1 MVSEPYTFFSEKFE
15 IDHVKPEPDHD
26 YWGTAG
32 TTEVRRTISPY
43 DLTSADKP
51 GVVISHPFLKET
63 NYDEWAYG
71 MKTALKTRKKFGFL
85 DGTISKPAD
94 DSSDLEDWWTIQ
106 GLLVSWIK
114 NYNRSDL
121 ALEYLTSRCAYL
133 RFDLRFGP
141 TWSMLAFFQTYK
153 LKRYFKPHL
162 VIYKRF
168 GKEHLMKAN

>member
-1 MVSEPYTFFSEKFE
+1 MVSEPYTFFSENFE

-71 MKTALKTRKKFGFL
+71 MKTALTSRKKFGFL
-85 DGTISKPAD
+85 TGPSRSRLMILQILKTGGLSRDYLCLGLKITIDPI
-94 DSSDLEDWWTIQ
+94 L
-106 GLLVSWIK
+106 
-114 NYNRSDL
+114 RSNISHRDVL
-121 ALEYLTSRCAYL
+121 
-133 RFDLRFGP
+133 
-141 TWSMLAFFQTYK
+141 
-153 LKRYFKPHL
+153 
-162 VIYKRF
+162 I
-168 GKEHLMKAN
+168 